1 MMNPKI
7 TRRKTLKAF
16 SGVASGGMAG
26 CFTSVVRSEER
37 RSPNERPRVGV
48 VGNGGIARSHARGLK
63 PLADIVAIA
72 DVDKQHLEQ
81 YNAEHAGGNATQYT
95 DYRDLIDT
103 KGIDAIFVC
112 TPDHWHVKI
121 AIDAMRAGKDVYC
134 EKPATLTIDEGRTL
148 GRVIKETG
156 RVLQVGTQQRSSKK
170 FQTAVALAHSQ
181 RLGKMKRVTV
191 AIGSGPKGPAFD
203 TSSPPSNLNW
213 NMWQGQTPG
222 VDYIA
227 QRCHGN
233 FRWWYEYS
241 GGKMTDWGAHHVDIA
256 QLAIAPDLH
265 GPESIELVH
274 AEHPVAFE
282 NGVPTVSN
290 TYNTATSFKV
300 RCVFSGG
307 VEMFIVNDAKDL
319 GFDNGIMFESDG
331 GRYFVNRGKLTGSP
345 IEDLAKNPLP
355 EDLFTK
361 LRKGQ
366 DKLSHRA
373 NFFACCDS
381 RDTPISD
388 AESHCRHLNTC
399 HLSNIAVRLGR
410 SLKWDATKQQV
421 IGDEQA
427 NAFQKRVQRKGF
439 EVV

>member
-26 CFTSVVRSEER
+26 CFTFGVRSEER
-37 RSPNERPRVGV
+37 RSPNDRPRVGV

-81 YNAEHAGGNATQYT
+81 YNAEYAAGKAQQFS
-95 DYRDLIDT
+95 DYRDLIDAP
-103 KGIDAIFVC
+103 GIDAIFVC
-112 TPDHWHVKI
+112 TPDHWHVKV

-156 RVLQVGTQQRSSKK
+156 RVLQVGTQQRSSPK

-241 GGKMTDWGAHHVDIA
+241 GGKLTDWGAHHVDIA
-256 QLAIAPDLH
+256 TWGMEKTNT
-265 GPESIELVH
+265 GPLSIHPILV
-274 AEHPVAFE
+274 EHPVEFRE
-282 NGVPTVSN
+282 GQPVQRDR
-290 TYNTATSFKV
+290 YNTATKFNIKAIYADGMELTI
-300 RCVFSGG
+300 RH
-307 VEMFIVNDAKDL
+307 DT
-319 GFDNGIMFESDG
+319 DNGILFEG
-331 GRYFVNRGKLTGSP
+331 TEGRIFVNRGRLSGKPVEEL
-345 IEDLAKNPLP
+345 KNNPLP
-355 EDLFTK
+355 DGAEEKVYKNRK
-361 LRKGQ
+361 LT
-366 DKLSHRA
+366 DHLT
-373 NFFACCDS
+373 NFFQSVKD
-381 RDTPISD
+381 RHEPISD
-388 AESHCRHLNTC
+388 VFSHHRALSTC
-399 HLSNIAVRLGR
+399 HLAGIAARLNRKITWNPETERVVG
-410 SLKWDATKQQV
+410 DA
-421 IGDEQA
+421 QA
-427 NAFQKRVQRKGF
+427 QALVARPKRKGY
-439 EVV
+439 EIEMS

>member
-16 SGVASGGMAG
+16 SGVASGGMTG

-37 RSPNERPRVGV
+37 RLPNDRPRVGV

-81 YNAEHAGGNATQYT
+81 YNAEHAGGKAQQFTN
-95 DYRDLIDT
+95 YRDLIDT
-103 KGIDAIFVC
+103 KGVDAIFVC

-156 RVLQVGTQQRSSKK
+156 RVLQVGTQQRSSPK

-256 QLAIAPDLH
+256 QWAIAPDLP

-300 RCVFSGG
+300 RCVFSRVVLRCLSSTMPKTSVLTTASCLKVTGG
-307 VEMFIVNDAKDL
+307 VTL
-319 GFDNGIMFESDG
+319 
-331 GRYFVNRGKLTGSP
+331 
-345 IEDLAKNPLP
+345 
-355 EDLFTK
+355 
-361 LRKGQ
+361 
-366 DKLSHRA
+366 
-373 NFFACCDS
+373 
-381 RDTPISD
+381 
-388 AESHCRHLNTC
+388 
-399 HLSNIAVRLGR
+399 
-410 SLKWDATKQQV
+410 
-421 IGDEQA
+421 
-427 NAFQKRVQRKGF
+427 
-439 EVV
+439 

>member
-1 MMNPKI
+1 
-7 TRRKTLKAF
+7 
-16 SGVASGGMAG
+16 
-26 CFTSVVRSEER
+26 
-37 RSPNERPRVGV
+37 
-48 VGNGGIARSHARGLK
+48 
-63 PLADIVAIA
+63 
-72 DVDKQHLEQ
+72 
-81 YNAEHAGGNATQYT
+81 
-95 DYRDLIDT
+95 
-103 KGIDAIFVC
+103 
-112 TPDHWHVKI
+112 
-121 AIDAMRAGKDVYC
+121 MRAGKDVYC

-156 RVLQVGTQQRSSKK
+156 CVLQVGTQQRSSPK

-191 AIGSGPKGPAFD
+191 AIGSGPKGPAFN

-213 NMWQGQTPG
+213 NMWQGQTPS

-256 QLAIAPDLH
+256 QWAIAPDLP
-265 GPESIELVH
+265 GPESIELVY

-282 NGVPTVSN
+282 NGVPTATN

-366 DKLSHRA
+366 DKLSHRE

-381 RDTPISD
+381 RATPISD